1 MQMKLKQWIAV
12 GVLALGSSATLAGLV
27 SDVPVT
33 VTLNADGSG
42 NANGSMVT
50 ARFSKNDVEF
60 IGCGVRRIDDGA
72 GGVVLFAFCQA
83 ADAANVQGFCSTENP
98 NLIASIGDQDDFS
111 FITFSWNAAGE
122 CRSMGNSTQSFY
134 IPRKVG

>member
-1 MQMKLKQWIAV
+1 MQMTLKQWIAV

-122 CRSMGNSTQSFY
+122 CRSIGISTQSFY
-134 IPRKVG
+134 SPRKVG

>member
-50 ARFSKNDVEF
+50 ARLSKNDVEF

-72 GGVVLFAFCQA
+72 GGVVLFAVCQA

-111 FITFSWNAAGE
+111 FITFGWDAAGE
-122 CRSMGNSTQSFY
+122 CTSIGNSTQSFY
-134 IPRKVG
+134 IPKF

>member
-1 MQMKLKQWIAV
+1 MQRKLKQWIAV

-122 CRSMGNSTQSFY
+122 CRSIGNSTQSFY